1 MTDNCVEPTDTIS
14 GTQQLNTKIPEVPY
28 GYRLC
33 VNSLSEDTPMNAL
46 TKAWLFIAILG
57 LAIGIYL
64 AETYNYI
71 EMVEPLRYGWEPW

>member
-1 MTDNCVEPTDTIS
+1 
-14 GTQQLNTKIPEVPY
+14 
-28 GYRLC
+28 
-33 VNSLSEDTPMNAL
+33 MNAL